1 MPIREQ
7 GSRLFDDTNTFSS
20 GELTEIWEWMDS
32 FDSRPLGD
40 RETAS
45 FVKTPRTFRLDR
57 YVFRGRI
64 YCVAR
69 CSDGRELLGSVIGV
83 AAPPS
88 MTPEPT
94 LRSRLR
100 SMWR

>member
-7 GSRLFDDTNTFSS
+7 GPRLIDDTSTFSP

-32 FDSRPLGD
+32 FDSRPLVD

-45 FVKTPRTFRLDR
+45 LVKTPRSFRLER
-57 YVFRGRI
+57 FVHRGRI

-69 CSDGRELLGSVIGV
+69 CSDGRELLGSILGV

-88 MTPEPT
+88 ITPDPA